1 MAGAQ
6 SFNKILLT
14 TSNNQEYNILLQEIS
29 GQLYIGDNLV
39 LTSANNAEALT
50 SESQSDGTNKIL
62 LSDLPTTD
70 PELDG
75 QIWNESGVLKV
86 SSVSAIAA
94 SIDTSS
100 NITSISDADEG
111 TVYFASDT
119 DDLYLYANNSWKIFE
134 SV

>member
-86 SSVSAIAA
+86 SSVSAITA

-111 TVYFASDT
+111 MVYFASDT
-119 DDLYLYANNSWKIFE
+119 DDLYLYSNNSWKIFE

>member
-29 GQLYIGDNLV
+29 GQLYINNDLV
-39 LTSANNAEALT
+39 LTASASAETLT
-50 SESQSDGTNKIL
+50 SEPQSDGTAKIL
-62 LSDLPTTD
+62 LSDLPTSD
-70 PELDG
+70 PELSG

-86 SSVSAIAA
+86 SLIDAVIP
-94 SIDTSS
+94 SIETSS
-100 NITSISDADEG
+100 NITSRTGDPDG
-111 TVYFASDT
+111 TIFFGSDT
-119 DDLYLYANNSWKIFE
+119 DDLYLYSNNSWKTFE

>member
-119 DDLYLYANNSWKIFE
+119 DDLYLYSNNSWKIFE

>member
-86 SSVSAIAA
+86 SSVPAIAA

>member
-1 MAGAQ
+1 MAKTQ
-6 SFNKILLT
+6 YFNKIKLT
-14 TSNNQEYNILLQEIS
+14 TSDNPENHIILQEIS
-29 GQLYIGDNLV
+29 GQLYIGDDLV
-39 LTSANNAEALT
+39 LTSSASSETLT
-50 SESQSDGTNKIL
+50 SETQSDGTSKIL

-70 PELDG
+70 PQLDG

-86 SSVSAIAA
+86 SSVPTVAA

-119 DDLYLYANNSWKIFE
+119 DDLYLYANNSWKIFT

>member
-1 MAGAQ
+1 MPAPQ

-14 TSNNQEYNILLQEIS
+14 TSNESDKNIILQEIS
-29 GQLYIGDNLV
+29 GQLYVGDNLV

-50 SESQSDGTNKIL
+50 SESQSDGTNKVL
-62 LSDLPTTD
+62 LSDLPVTD
-70 PELDG
+70 PQLDG

-86 SSVSAIAA
+86 SSVSAVAA

-119 DDLYLYANNSWKIFE
+119 DDLYLYANNSWKTFE

>member
-1 MAGAQ
+1 MPVPQ

-14 TSNNQEYNILLQEIS
+14 TSNNSEYNITLQEIS

-70 PELDG
+70 PQLDG

-86 SSVSAIAA
+86 SSVPTVSA

-119 DDLYLYANNSWKIFE
+119 DDLYLYANNSWKTFT